1 MTTTGNAASAV
12 AATALVGSAGDTSPE
27 MPAVIDL
34 DVRGLNCPL
43 PILRTKKALSTM
55 TSGQCIR
62 VRATD
67 PGSVADF
74 AAFARHTGNA
84 IVSEA
89 EEAGVFE
96 FVIRRK

>member
-1 MTTTGNAASAV
+1 MTMDTKTVATGV
-12 AATALVGSAGDTSPE
+12 DVE
-27 MPAVIDL
+27 L

-43 PILRTKKALSTM
+43 PILRTKKALSAM

-62 VRATD
+62 VQATD

-84 IVSEA
+84 ILSEST
-89 EEAGVFE
+89 EGGVFM